1 MAAVSRTHL
10 VYALSSATVASTPA
24 LSLGPARVFV
34 QLSGLEKLIGV
45 EHQPFFAQGN
55 RSSYQFTTQL
65 QDLMCKQGC
74 QRLGLSFYKMQ

>member
-1 MAAVSRTHL
+1 MAAVSQTHL
-10 VYALSSATVASTPA
+10 VCVLSSATVVSTPI

-55 RSSYQFTTQL
+55 RSSYQFATQL

-74 QRLGLSFYKMQ
+74 QRLGLPFYKM